1 MSEKFISIA
10 IDGPVAAGKTTQ
22 AKLLAKELGFLY
34 VDTGAMYRTIAVFMT
49 WFPTLAPS
57 MEKVLAG
64 INMKLKRGQDGEQ
77 RMFLGTEDVTDQLRT
92 PKISK
97 LASDISALPCVRDFL
112 LGMQRKAAEEND
124 VVMEGRDIGTVI
136 LPDATVKIFLTADAD
151 MRAFRRWRE
160 LKQKGQT
167 ENFYNVMEDLKAR
180 DYNDSHRE
188 VAPLK
193 QAEDAILLDCTEL
206 SSRETTQALL
216 EIVRKITDI

>member
-97 LASDISALPCVRDFL
+97 LASNISALPCVRDFL

-206 SSRETTQALL
+206 SNRETTQALL

>member
-97 LASDISALPCVRDFL
+97 LASNISALPCVRDFL
-112 LGMQRKAAEEND
+112 LGMQRKAAE
-124 VVMEGRDIGTVI
+124 
-136 LPDATVKIFLTADAD
+136 
-151 MRAFRRWRE
+151 
-160 LKQKGQT
+160 
-167 ENFYNVMEDLKAR
+167 
-180 DYNDSHRE
+180 
-188 VAPLK
+188 
-193 QAEDAILLDCTEL
+193 
-206 SSRETTQALL
+206 
-216 EIVRKITDI
+216 

>member
-1 MSEKFISIA
+1 MSEKSISIA

-97 LASDISALPCVRDFL
+97 LASNISALPCVRDFL

>member
-97 LASDISALPCVRDFL
+97 LASNISALPCVRDFL

-193 QAEDAILLDCTEL
+193 QAEDAILLNCTEL

>member
-97 LASDISALPCVRDFL
+97 LASNISALPCVRDFL

-167 ENFYNVMEDLKAR
+167 ENFYNGMEDLKAR

>member
-49 WFPTLAPS
+49 WFHTLAPS

-97 LASDISALPCVRDFL
+97 LASNISALPCVRDFL

>member
-22 AKLLAKELGFLY
+22 AKLLAKALGFLY

-97 LASDISALPCVRDFL
+97 LASNISALPCVRDFL

>member
-64 INMKLKRGQDGEQ
+64 INMKLKRWQDGEQ

-97 LASDISALPCVRDFL
+97 LASNISALPCVRDFL

>member
-97 LASDISALPCVRDFL
+97 LASNISALPCVRDFL

-136 LPDATVKIFLTADAD
+136 LPDATVKISLTADAD

>member
-34 VDTGAMYRTIAVFMT
+34 VDTGAMYRTSAVFMT

-97 LASDISALPCVRDFL
+97 LASNISALPCVRDFL

>member
-97 LASDISALPCVRDFL
+97 LASNISALPCVRDFL

-160 LKQKGQT
+160 LQQKGQT

>member
-1 MSEKFISIA
+1 MEKNHIAIA

-22 AKLLAKELGFLY
+22 AKLLAKEFGFLY

-57 MEKVLAG
+57 MEKVLAC
-64 INMKLKRGQDGEQ
+64 INMTLKRGQDGEQ

-136 LPDATVKIFLTADAD
+136 LPDATVKIFLTADSD
-151 MRAFRRWRE
+151 VRVCRRWLEMKR
-160 LKQKGQT
+160 KGQPVG
-167 ENFYNVMEDLKAR
+167 FHQVMADLIDR

-188 VAPLK
+188 IAPLR
-193 QAEDAILLDCTEL
+193 QAKDAILLDCTDL
-206 SSRETTQALL
+206 SIRETTNALL
-216 EIVRKITDI
+216 ELVREIVGR

>member
-1 MSEKFISIA
+1 MEKKHNAIA

-57 MEKVLAG
+57 MEKVLAC

-92 PKISK
+92 PEISK

-112 LGMQRKAAEEND
+112 LGMQRKTAEEND

-136 LPDATVKIFLTADAD
+136 LPDATVKIFLTADSD
-151 MRAFRRWRE
+151 VRVCRRWLEMKR
-160 LKQKGQT
+160 KGQT
-167 ENFYNVMEDLKAR
+167 VGFHQVLADLVDR

-188 VAPLK
+188 IAPLK
-193 QAEDAILLDCTEL
+193 QSDDAIVLDCTDL
-206 SSRETTQALL
+206 SIRETTNALL
-216 EIVRKITDI
+216 EIVREIIGC

>member
-34 VDTGAMYRTIAVFMT
+34 VDTEAMYRTIAVFMT

-97 LASDISALPCVRDFL
+97 LASNISALPCVRDFL

>member
-97 LASDISALPCVRDFL
+97 LASNISALPCVRDFL

-206 SSRETTQALL
+206 SSQETTQALL

>member
-34 VDTGAMYRTIAVFMT
+34 VDTGAMYRTIAIFMT

-97 LASDISALPCVRDFL
+97 LASNISALPCVRDFL

>member
-49 WFPTLAPS
+49 WFPTLTPS

-97 LASDISALPCVRDFL
+97 LASNISALPCVRDFL

>member
-97 LASDISALPCVRDFL
+97 LASNISALPCVRDFL

-167 ENFYNVMEDLKAR
+167 ENFYNVMEDLKTR

>member
-97 LASDISALPCVRDFL
+97 LASNISALPCVRDFL

-124 VVMEGRDIGTVI
+124 VVMEGRDIGSVI
-136 LPDATVKIFLTADAD
+136 VPDATVKIFLTADAD

>member
-34 VDTGAMYRTIAVFMT
+34 VDNEAMYRTIAVFMT

-97 LASDISALPCVRDFL
+97 LASNISALPCVRDFL

>member
-64 INMKLKRGQDGEQ
+64 ISMKLKRGQDGEQ

-97 LASDISALPCVRDFL
+97 LASNISALPCVRDFL

>member
-97 LASDISALPCVRDFL
+97 MASNISALPCVRDFL

>member
-97 LASDISALPCVRDFL
+97 LASNISALPCVRDFL
-112 LGMQRKAAEEND
+112 FGMQRKAAEEND

>member
-34 VDTGAMYRTIAVFMT
+34 VATGSMYRTLAVIMT

-97 LASDISALPCVRDFL
+97 LASNISALPCVRDFL

>member
-97 LASDISALPCVRDFL
+97 LASNISALPCVRDFL

-206 SSRETTQALL
+206 RSRETTQALL

>member
-97 LASDISALPCVRDFL
+97 LASNISALPCVRDFL

-167 ENFYNVMEDLKAR
+167 ENFYNVIEDLKAR

>member
-77 RMFLGTEDVTDQLRT
+77 RMFLETEDVTDQLRT

-97 LASDISALPCVRDFL
+97 LASNISALPCVRDFL